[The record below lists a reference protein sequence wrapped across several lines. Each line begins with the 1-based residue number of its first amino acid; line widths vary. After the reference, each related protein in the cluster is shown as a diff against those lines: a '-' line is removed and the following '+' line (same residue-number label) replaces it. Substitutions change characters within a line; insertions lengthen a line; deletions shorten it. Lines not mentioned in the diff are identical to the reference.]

1 MSCTLA
7 ITMVEDRWRKK
18 GSKKAKVRL
27 LSLSLPLFLFHLF
40 ARAKD
45 GERRKKAT
53 AR

>member
-1 MSCTLA
+1 
-7 ITMVEDRWRKK
+7 MVEDRWRKK
-18 GSKKAKVRL
+18 GSKKGNVCL
-27 LSLSLPLFLFHLF
+27 LSLSLPLFPFRLF